1 MIQLHVAVDTSAH
14 APTPPFESGVH
25 GLAARNSWGK
35 KSLHM
40 FPLWINLQQRRRP
53 PLASHVTAGVTTGC
67 SDTCAEIMVRGGRDA
82 AVSPS
87 PRHTNGG
94 FPRLS
99 VDMQEMER
107 ESERGH

>member
-1 MIQLHVAVDTSAH
+1 MQLATVGEKKPPHVPTLDQPAA
-14 APTPPFESGVH
+14 APP
-25 GLAARNSWGK
+25 
-35 KSLHM
+35 
-40 FPLWINLQQRRRP
+40 P
-53 PLASHVTAGVTTGC
+53 PLTSHVTAGVTTGC

-87 PRHTNGG
+87 PRRTNGG

-107 ESERGH
+107 ERERGH